1 MTVVE
6 AIYINL
12 YPSHHHHHHLYPYH
26 CHDNGD
32 GDNDG
37 NGCFGGY
44 LYH

>member
-12 YPSHHHHHHLYPYH
+12 YPSHHHHHLYPYH

-32 GDNDG
+32 GDDDG

>member
-12 YPSHHHHHHLYPYH
+12 YPSHHPHHLYPYH

-32 GDNDG
+32 GDDDG